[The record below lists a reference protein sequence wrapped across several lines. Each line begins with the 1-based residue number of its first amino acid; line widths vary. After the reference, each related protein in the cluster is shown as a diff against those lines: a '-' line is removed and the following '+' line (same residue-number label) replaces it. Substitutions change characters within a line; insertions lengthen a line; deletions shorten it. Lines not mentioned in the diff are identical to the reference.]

1 MRGTVALVAALLVA
15 HVGQQAAAQELPLDG
30 GATPLS
36 FNPASDPLGD
46 VDTYKM
52 LQQGDVEGQ
61 WSKDDGKNAT
71 EKMKELL
78 KFDSITHVDIKL
90 VGFDGDGNYGL
101 KVLGVCESV
110 CFL

>member
-15 HVGQQAAAQELPLDG
+15 NVGQQAAAQELPLDG

-101 KVLGVCESV
+101 KVLGVCKSV
-110 CFL
+110 CFS